1 MFTKFKSISLLLI
14 SLLFILASCTTTEPT
29 NPSGQKRG
37 TGLNPTD
44 EKTLA
49 SLPFDDKLPR
59 ATKLPDSVDLS
70 VSFPTPGNQGG
81 QGSCVGWAAA
91 YLKTYQEVIETGE
104 DPDAIFF
111 SPSFIYNQ
119 IKSGDSCDSGSQ
131 LDDALNLLSEQG
143 DVSESRFPYR
153 ESECDVLPNDELKLE
168 AGPFKIASWR
178 RANTQD
184 PTEIKRHLFNE
195 SPVLIAFDADDAF
208 FDVKAGDI
216 YKDPPSKNAGL
227 HAMVVV
233 GYDDDKNAFK
243 LINSWGTEW
252 GDGGFGWVD
261 YDTFVDKTP
270 YGFVA
275 QDLKSDSNVNK
286 GKATI
291 ESLDASPT
299 AVSAGETSKISWR
312 VSGAKPIRVTLKTDT
327 GIQEDVSDL
336 EEFELTNIQENTL
349 VTLEAEND
357 EGSSSQ
363 SIAVNVG
370 DVFKVLDFSTEPDGT
385 TEIPFST
392 DEDEN
397 RVIATLNYEAE
408 LSSKYAG
415 LRVWVIPQS
424 KKDTTPDSIY
434 EASPLIT
441 ERNGKVLRYFAVKD
455 TGAFSQT
462 VDELLIWVEAVIKDG
477 NEGTMRESREPFY
490 SEYIGVEYIFKNP

>member
-1 MFTKFKSISLLLI
+1 MFIKFKSISLLMI
-14 SLLFILASCTTTEPT
+14 SLLFILASCVETTPPT
-29 NPSGQKRG
+29 SQKRPG
-37 TGLNPTD
+37 TGLIPTD

-70 VSFPTPGNQGG
+70 DKFPTPGNQGG

-91 YLKTYQEVIETGE
+91 YLKTYQEVVETGE
-104 DPDAIFF
+104 DPDSIFF

-119 IKSGDSCDSGSQ
+119 IKGGDSCDSGSQ
-131 LDDALNLLSEQG
+131 IDDALNLLSEQG
-143 DVSESRFPYR
+143 NVSETRFAYKG
-153 ESECDVLPNDELKLE
+153 SECDVLPNDELKLE

-184 PTEIKRHLFNE
+184 PTELKRHLFNE
-195 SPVLIAFDADDAF
+195 SPILIAFDADEAF

-233 GYDDDKNAFK
+233 GYDNDKKAFK
-243 LINSWGTEW
+243 LINSWGTQW

-286 GKATI
+286 GKPVI
-291 ESLDASPT
+291 ESLDTSPST
-299 AVSAGETSKISWR
+299 VSAGEASTISWR
-312 VSGAKPIRVTLKTDT
+312 VSGAKPVRLTLKTDT
-327 GIQEDVSDL
+327 GITEDVSDMK
-336 EEFELTNIQENTL
+336 EFELTNIQKNTI
-349 VTLEAEND
+349 VTLEAENTQ
-357 EGSSSQ
+357 GTTSQ
-363 SIAVNVG
+363 STAVYVG
-370 DVFKVLDFSTEPDGT
+370 DVFKVLDFKTEPDGT
-385 TEIPFST
+385 SEIPFST
-392 DEDEN
+392 EDDEN

-415 LRVWVIPQS
+415 LRIWVIPQS
-424 KKDTTPDSIY
+424 KKDTTPDSVY
-434 EASPLIT
+434 EASDIIT
-441 ERNGKVLRYFAVKD
+441 DTSGQILRYFAVKD

-462 VDELLIWVEAVIKDG
+462 VDSLLIWVEGVIKDG
-477 NEGTMRESREPFY
+477 NEGTARENREPFY
-490 SEYIGVEYIFKNP
+490 SEYIDTEYIFKNP

>member
-1 MFTKFKSISLLLI
+1 MFKKLKLVLFLF

-29 NPSGQKRG
+29 NPSARTKG
-37 TGLNPTD
+37 TGLIPTD

-49 SLPFDDKLPR
+49 ALPFDDKLPR
-59 ATKLPDSVDLS
+59 ATQLPDSVDLS

-104 DPDAIFF
+104 DPDSIFF

-143 DVSESRFPYR
+143 DVAESRFPYDQR
-153 ESECDVLPNDELKLE
+153 ACDELPNDEVKLE
-168 AGPFKIASWR
+168 AGPFRIASWR

-195 SPVLIAFDADDAF
+195 SPVLIAFDTDDAF

-233 GYDDDKNAFK
+233 GYDNDKNAFK

-252 GDGGFGWVD
+252 GDSGFGWVD

-275 QDLKSDSNVNK
+275 QDLKSDTNVNK
-286 GKATI
+286 GKPVI
-291 ESLDASPT
+291 ETLDASPT
-299 AVSAGETSKISWR
+299 AVSAGEASTISWK
-312 VSGAKPIRVTLKTDT
+312 VSGAKPVRLTLTTDT
-327 GIQEDVSDL
+327 GLVEDVTDL
-336 EEFELTNIQENTL
+336 SEFEITNIQENTL
-349 VTLEAEND
+349 VTLEAENA
-357 EGSSSQ
+357 EGTTSQ
-363 SIAVNVG
+363 AVAISVG
-370 DVFKVLDFSTEPDGT
+370 SVFKVLDFSTEPDGL

-397 RVIATLNYEAE
+397 RVVATLDYEAE
-408 LSSKYAG
+408 LPSKFAG

-424 KKDTTPDSIY
+424 SKDTTPDSIY
-434 EASPLIT
+434 EASPIIT

-462 VDELLIWVEAVIKDG
+462 VDSLLIWVEAVIKDG
-477 NEGTMRESREPFY
+477 NEGTARENREPFY
-490 SEYIGVEYIFKNP
+490 SEYIDAEYIFKNP

>member
-1 MFTKFKSISLLLI
+1 MFKKFKPVLFLL

-29 NPSGQKRG
+29 NPSGQQRS
-37 TGLNPTD
+37 TGLIPTD

-49 SLPFDDKLPR
+49 ALPFDDKLPR

-91 YLKTYQEVIETGE
+91 YLKTYQEVVETGE
-104 DPDAIFF
+104 DPDSIFF

-119 IKSGDSCDSGSQ
+119 IKSGGDCDSGSQ

-143 DVSESRFPYR
+143 NVAESRFPYDQNA
-153 ESECDVLPNDELKLE
+153 CDVLPNDEVKLE
-168 AGPFKIASWR
+168 AGPFRIASWR

-195 SPVLIAFDADDAF
+195 SPVLIAFEADDAF

-216 YKDPPSKNAGL
+216 YKDPPSNNAGF

-233 GYDDDKNAFK
+233 GYDNDKNAFK

-252 GDGGFGWVD
+252 GDSGFGWVD
-261 YDTFVDKTP
+261 YDTFVEKTP

-275 QDLKSDSNVNK
+275 QDLKSDTNVNK
-286 GKATI
+286 GKPVV
-291 ESLDASPT
+291 ESLDASRT
-299 AVSAGETSKISWR
+299 AVSAGEASTISWK
-312 VSGAKPIRVTLKTDT
+312 VSGERPVRLTLTTDT
-327 GIQEDVSDL
+327 GLSEDVSDL
-336 EEFELTNIQENTL
+336 SEFEVTNIQENTV
-349 VTLEAEND
+349 VTLEAENS
-357 EGSSSQ
+357 EGTTSQ
-363 SIAVNVG
+363 SIAVSVG
-370 DVFKVLDFSTEPDGT
+370 DVFSVLDFKTEPDGT

-397 RVIATLNYEAE
+397 RVVATLDYKAE

-415 LRVWVIPQS
+415 LRIWIIPQS

-441 ERNGKVLRYFAVKD
+441 DTSGQVLRYFAVKD

-462 VDELLIWVEAVIKDG
+462 VDELLVWVEAVIKDG
-477 NEGTMRESREPFY
+477 NEGTSRENREPFY